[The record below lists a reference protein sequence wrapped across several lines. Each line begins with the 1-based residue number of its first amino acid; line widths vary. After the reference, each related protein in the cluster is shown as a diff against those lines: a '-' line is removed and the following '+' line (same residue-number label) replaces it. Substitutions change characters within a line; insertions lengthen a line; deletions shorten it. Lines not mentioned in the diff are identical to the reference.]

1 MYRRM
6 FVKLLTSLGVLLG
19 IRSSK
24 AAEGPSCSD
33 CGTKD
38 AEFYQ
43 SVGWP
48 EHPESLCPPCAR
60 KRADAEFE
68 SRRCRGCGCGTKEY
82 LGCWVLTDSYC
93 CMPCYQKEVAAVFE
107 AASCKTCE
115 GKPVVVFEDGTPLCA
130 EHRRK
135 DRVLINFPLKGFDRC

>member
-19 IRSSK
+19 IRGSSK
-24 AAEGPSCSD
+24 AAGGPACSD
-33 CGTKD
+33 CGTRD
-38 AEFYQ
+38 AEIYQ

-60 KRADAEFE
+60 KRAHAEFE
-68 SRRCRGCGCGTKEY
+68 SRRCSRCKCGTKEY
-82 LGCWVLTDSYC
+82 QGGWVLRDSYT
-93 CMPCYQKEVAAVFE
+93 CMPCYQEEVAEVFA
-107 AASCKTCE
+107 AASCKTCNL
-115 GKPVVVFEDGTPLCA
+115 KPVAVFYDGTPFCE

-135 DRVLINFPLKGFDRC
+135 DRILIDFPVKEP